1 MQLEILTP
9 ERVLF
14 TGEVTSV
21 QLPGSGGLFEIL
33 NNHAPIVS
41 SLIPGT
47 IKVKTADGKTETVE
61 ITGGG
66 VVEMMGNKIVV
77 LA

>member
-21 QLPGSGGLFEIL
+21 QLPGTDGLFEIL
-33 NNHAPIVS
+33 NNHAPIIS
-41 SLIPGT
+41 SLIPGV
-47 IKVKTADGKTETVE
+47 IKVKTVEGKTESVE

-66 VVEMMGNKIVV
+66 IVEMMGNKIVV